1 MIQVKNISFSRENP
15 ILDQISFELPAGRI
29 LGLVGP
35 SGAGKSTLLKII
47 AGLLDAD
54 SGSVTWKKKLV
65 VGPSKRLVPGHPEIQ
80 LVNQDFDLDSFHT
93 VGENLR
99 VKAHYLPTHE
109 REELVEELLELLDLT
124 PLKNQQA
131 IHLSGG
137 EQQRLALGRALAM
150 EPAVILLDEPFAHL
164 DVHLKQ
170 TISNYLLALKKVRKT
185 SFILVSHDGQDVL
198 SLADQIAF
206 FNEGKIQRIDTP
218 QAFYYQPT
226 NAFEGRFFG
235 TLNKLKQ
242 SGKMTIFR
250 PNEYD
255 LEIGNHQQVVDVQ
268 FQKSLFSGAYYQNF
282 FRVNKNQSIVLF
294 HTESLNY
301 VEKIA
306 IVRKNP

>member
-15 ILDQISFELPAGRI
+15 ILDQISFELPAGKI

-54 SGSVTWKKKLV
+54 SGSVMWKKKLV

-80 LVNQDFDLDSFHT
+80 LVNQDFDLDIYHT

-124 PLKNQQA
+124 SLKNQQA

-170 TISNYLLALKKVRKT
+170 KISDYLLALKKVRKT
-185 SFILVSHDGQDVL
+185 AFILVSHDGQDVL

-206 FNEGKIQRIDTP
+206 FNEGKIHRIDTP
-218 QAFYYQPT
+218 QGFYYQPS
-226 NAFEGRFFG
+226 NPFEGRFFG
-235 TLNKLKQ
+235 TLNVLKA
-242 SGKMTIFR
+242 GRKTVLFR
-250 PNEYD
+250 PNEYRLD
-255 LEIGNHQQVVDVQ
+255 VENADHVLDVQ

-282 FRVNKNQSIVLF
+282 FRVDKKQLIVLF
-294 HTESLNY
+294 HPESLNH